1 MFFPKIISKPGL
13 KIASIIDLLFSR
25 RIRTCPLWRE
35 PNLRAADQSREHP
48 SIRAGEIQLF
58 PSSSPTSSA
67 RPRSRRSLTFYARV
81 SPLWFLTAPNLV
93 LLPLLWSLSGGIGIL
108 ELVHLFP
115 NASGSP
121 RTRAPWALILHWIS
135 IFASVRVRLLRCRK
149 RPRRPMLRRCALTPL
164 FRVCIRHV
172 DRNNNTVALKVKLFK
187 YRGYLIS
194 DIINLPIKTGN
205 IAYTTHVKE
214 DVDHYM

>member
-81 SPLWFLTAPNLV
+81 SPLWFLTAPHLV
-93 LLPLLWSLSGGIGIL
+93 LLPLLWSVSGGIGIL

-121 RTRAPWALILHWIS
+121 RSLSFDTSLDFHFRFGSGTTFALPEATQATN
-135 IFASVRVRLLRCRK
+135 ASPLRIDTTFPCLYSPCR
-149 RPRRPMLRRCALTPL
+149 P
-164 FRVCIRHV
+164 
-172 DRNNNTVALKVKLFK
+172 
-187 YRGYLIS
+187 
-194 DIINLPIKTGN
+194 
-205 IAYTTHVKE
+205 
-214 DVDHYM
+214 